1 MHNEAHFHRRNLP
14 HIYIPNSTYFITS
27 RLKGSISEK
36 QIEELRAWKRYQKQ
50 AKNKSETEQDL
61 ERKALLIEIAEMKS
75 PDNVTRKANKK

>member
-36 QIEELRAWKRYQKQ
+36 QIKELRAWKRNQKQ
-50 AKNKSETEQDL
+50 AKNKEDKYKQDIML
-61 ERKALLIEIAEMKS
+61 FGKYDELLH
-75 PDNVTRKANKK
+75 DNTRSNHL